1 LKYFFNIFLYLNIC
15 IGFLCNLNAQKLQL
29 SIVGENAVSESLL
42 DSINLPSSFNNYM
55 SLKQELDSL
64 GVRLARFGFIENSFK
79 KLLKKNDSSYVATF
93 YFGPQFKSI
102 KIYYSQ
108 MDFSKKELINISTE
122 IKDTYFVIP
131 FITIERS
138 LQKLNS
144 IKSNEGDPFS
154 RLKLNEIK
162 KQDNFTL
169 SAQLNLIS
177 GKKRTIDNIIVKGYE
192 KFPMSFLKYYS
203 GLRKKSVFNKEKVR
217 KQSEAL
223 NSLGFVSNIK
233 APEVLFEKDSTSIYL
248 YLKTEKD
255 KLFDGILG
263 FATDEETQ
271 KLTFNGYLNLELNN
285 NLNFGE
291 QFTLN
296 YKADGNDQQNFRVK
310 VAMPYIFKTPVGL
323 ELELKIFKRDST
335 FVTTEQDARLT
346 YQINPS
352 TNSYLGFKGY
362 ESSNLLDEP
371 LLDSTVK
378 DYNSNNI
385 IAGFSFI
392 KLQSNDLFPIKTSLF
407 INSEIGSRT
416 QERVKEAQF
425 RFTGVL
431 NYIFNLNFKNSIYL
445 QNTSAFLTSDTF
457 LTNELYRFGGI
468 NTIRGFNENSIDAS
482 FYSVVNTEYRYQFN
496 NNIYIHSIIDFAYFE
511 NQVLSIKE
519 KLYSFGLGLGLQ
531 TNAGIIK
538 FNIANGITD
547 NQDFNF
553 SNTKIHISISSR
565 F

>member
-1 LKYFFNIFLYLNIC
+1 MKYFFNIFLYLNIC

-248 YLKTEKD
+248 YLKKEKD
-255 KLFDGILG
+255 NLFDGILG

>member
-1 LKYFFNIFLYLNIC
+1 
-15 IGFLCNLNAQKLQL
+15 
-29 SIVGENAVSESLL
+29 
-42 DSINLPSSFNNYM
+42 M
-55 SLKQELDSL
+55 
-64 GVRLARFGFIENSFK
+64 
-79 KLLKKNDSSYVATF
+79 
-93 YFGPQFKSI
+93 
-102 KIYYSQ
+102 
-108 MDFSKKELINISTE
+108 
-122 IKDTYFVIP
+122 
-131 FITIERS
+131 
-138 LQKLNS
+138 
-144 IKSNEGDPFS
+144 
-154 RLKLNEIK
+154 
-162 KQDNFTL
+162 
-169 SAQLNLIS
+169 
-177 GKKRTIDNIIVKGYE
+177 
-192 KFPMSFLKYYS
+192 
-203 GLRKKSVFNKEKVR
+203 
-217 KQSEAL
+217 
-223 NSLGFVSNIK
+223 
-233 APEVLFEKDSTSIYL
+233 
-248 YLKTEKD
+248 
-255 KLFDGILG
+255 
-263 FATDEETQ
+263 
-271 KLTFNGYLNLELNN
+271 
-285 NLNFGE
+285 
-291 QFTLN
+291 
-296 YKADGNDQQNFRVK
+296 
-310 VAMPYIFKTPVGL
+310 
-323 ELELKIFKRDST
+323 
-335 FVTTEQDARLT
+335 
-346 YQINPS
+346 
-352 TNSYLGFKGY
+352 GFKGY